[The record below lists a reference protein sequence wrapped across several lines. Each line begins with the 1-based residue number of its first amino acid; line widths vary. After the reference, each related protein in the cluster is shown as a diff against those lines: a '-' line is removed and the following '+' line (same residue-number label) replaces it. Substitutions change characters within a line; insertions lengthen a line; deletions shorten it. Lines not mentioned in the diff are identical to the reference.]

1 MKKTLMLLKQGFES
15 SCTKTPEFVAFCRV
29 FKSEFSKVLKELGC
43 TDTIFS
49 YGHFDISGFFKNK
62 KGNTYYFSLSDV
74 RWMMAMPFT
83 SKFNILYR
91 TAKDY
96 KDYTGGRN
104 RFIDVDKVAEMDLN
118 TEWELM

>member
-15 SCTKTPEFVAFCRV
+15 SSQKTPEFIGFCRV
-29 FKSEFSKVLKELGC
+29 FKGEFTKVLKSLGC
-43 TDTIFS
+43 TDIVFS
-49 YGHFDISGFFKNK
+49 RGHFEVSGFFRNEQ
-62 KGNTYYFSLSDV
+62 GLAYYFSIGDV
-74 RWMMAMPFT
+74 RWMMAMPGT
-83 SKFNILYR
+83 SRFNILYR

-104 RFIDVDKVAEMDLN
+104 RFIDVGKVAEMDLN